1 MIDCLVEFI
10 NKYNWVITLFLQWFI
25 AYHIFYLWKRINNNE
40 RLKHRDSIKQQL
52 DEYIYWEVVKNK
64 YHKIYLVNT
73 NNFFTK
79 YPDNSENIITEYSHI
94 KAEIKSTRY
103 DWVEFFESMPREVY
117 RWENWKLY
125 FKGTKKA
132 IEKIKV
138 YPIWIVPYENI
149 DYIDFNWDEYNNSPL
164 IFCKF
169 NKYELFIRS
178 FPKVFYKFP
187 YYKIVYYIENVN
199 YDEKNDPYDFRYMQL
214 WEKIYK

>member
-1 MIDCLVEFI
+1 
-10 NKYNWVITLFLQWFI
+10 
-25 AYHIFYLWKRINNNE
+25 
-40 RLKHRDSIKQQL
+40 
-52 DEYIYWEVVKNK
+52 
-64 YHKIYLVNT
+64 
-73 NNFFTK
+73 
-79 YPDNSENIITEYSHI
+79 
-94 KAEIKSTRY
+94 
-103 DWVEFFESMPREVY
+103 MPREVY

-125 FKGTKKA
+125 FKGPKKA